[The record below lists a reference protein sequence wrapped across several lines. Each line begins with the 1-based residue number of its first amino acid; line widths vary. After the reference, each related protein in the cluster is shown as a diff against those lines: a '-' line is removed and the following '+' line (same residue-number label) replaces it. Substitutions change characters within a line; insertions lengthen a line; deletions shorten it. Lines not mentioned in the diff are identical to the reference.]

1 PDLLLD
7 ATEGLGGLHVR
18 HRDAHDVGT
27 DGLQR
32 TDLGHGGGHIV
43 GVGIGHALHG
53 DGCIATDRDRAYPD
67 LAGGAALDGGFAMH
81 DCSALFA
88 QPQVGGLGATTTE
101 VDRLSIEAHLGALHV
116 AETHL
121 HGHRRGQVQA
131 LALTLEL
138 RDMHLTGGIGNLH
151 PAVGD

>member
-1 PDLLLD
+1 
-7 ATEGLGGLHVR
+7 
-18 HRDAHDVGT
+18 
-27 DGLQR
+27 
-32 TDLGHGGGHIV
+32 
-43 GVGIGHALHG
+43 
-53 DGCIATDRDRAYPD
+53 DRAYPD

-121 HGHRRGQVQA
+121 HGTGAVRSRLSPSRLSCATCTLPVASVTCTQQSAMKLICRRPSPDASSTAATSGSSGSAAGASPSAVA
-131 LALTLEL
+131 CSAWGMASS
-138 RDMHLTGGIGNLH
+138 RAIGTWAAC
-151 PAVGD
+151 PAWSSGSA